1 VTVASRR
8 LFGGATSGG
17 VRDLSRPV
25 ARYRDV
31 KARRV
36 SGHGWLLMALLALG
50 ACAEQARIAV
60 PPDLP
65 NTTREQFLTLRWAL
79 VREPG
84 RVEAVGQAE
93 ASGANWDATIALE
106 GVDAGGRV
114 VSRGVRVLRPGF
126 GPGPTPFQVDLV
138 PAGGEREF
146 RLRVVHA
153 QQFAR
158 PGR

>member
-1 VTVASRR
+1 
-8 LFGGATSGG
+8 
-17 VRDLSRPV
+17 
-25 ARYRDV
+25 V

-36 SGHGWLLMALLALG
+36 ARHGWLLMALLAFG
-50 ACAEQARIAV
+50 ACAERPRIAV

-93 ASGANWDATIALE
+93 ASGSNWDATIALE